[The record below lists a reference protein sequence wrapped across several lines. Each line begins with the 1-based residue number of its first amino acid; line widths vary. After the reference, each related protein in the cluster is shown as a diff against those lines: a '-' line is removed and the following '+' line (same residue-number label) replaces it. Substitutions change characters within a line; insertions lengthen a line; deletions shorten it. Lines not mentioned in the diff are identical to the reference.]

1 MSQIEEEQKFE
12 VAQNAT
18 VDELEQALAEL
29 GFRLDHIQQQR
40 DVYWDDEYC
49 TITNL
54 KRGLRVRHLSGSLHS
69 VEFKSLFVGADGGF
83 VVEEKT
89 LLDDKGMP
97 DHAQLGSVLAGRLG
111 YNSPMQEYDD
121 IERVLTEYG
130 LKPCI
135 VLNKTRRIYV
145 DAAKNVE
152 AAIDE
157 IANLPLHLEAE
168 NTGDYQAYKKAVA
181 ALRQSLGTRL
191 KPIKAGYLDLIVSQN
206 KKLLSGQEFADR
218 FAADHGWNVL
228 ETERE
233 LVDALLAKAK

>member
-12 VAQNAT
+12 ITKNTT
-18 VDELEQALAEL
+18 VDSLERALATL

-40 DVYWDDEYC
+40 DVYWDDEDC

-54 KRGLRVRHLSGSLHS
+54 KRGLRVRHSSGQLHS

-89 LLDDKGMP
+89 LLDDKGKP
-97 DHAQLGSVLAGRLG
+97 NHTQLGSVLVGRLG

-135 VLNKTRRIYV
+135 VLDKTRRVYV

-152 AAIDE
+152 AAIDD
-157 IANLPLHLEAE
+157 IAGLPLHLEVE
-168 NTGDYQAYKKAVA
+168 NTGDHEAYKKAIA
-181 ALRQSLGTRL
+181 ALQQSLGVRL
-191 KPIKAGYLDLIVSQN
+191 KPTKAGYLDLIVSQH
-206 KKLLSGQEFADR
+206 KKLLSRQEFADR
-218 FAADHGWNVL
+218 FAANHSWNVL

-233 LVDALLAKAK
+233 LVDALFAKAK